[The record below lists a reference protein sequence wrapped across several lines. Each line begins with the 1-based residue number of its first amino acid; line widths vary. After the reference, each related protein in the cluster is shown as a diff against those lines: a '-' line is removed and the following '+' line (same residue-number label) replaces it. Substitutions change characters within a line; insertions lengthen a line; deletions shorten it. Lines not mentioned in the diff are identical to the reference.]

1 MRMKKSLLCLSLFII
16 SICISM
22 LVNAQE
28 NEQLTISGT
37 IFSAENGLPLTGV
50 SITIKGNKQGIAT
63 KADGTFSIKAYKGQ
77 TIDISS
83 VGFEKQEIKV
93 NKTEYLQITMKATIV
108 ETQEVVVIGYGT
120 RKKSHLTG
128 AVTKVTNDNL
138 GQIPVS
144 RADLALQGKMAG
156 VNITSTDAEAGVAP
170 TIQIRGATSITAG
183 TQPLIVID
191 GYPSPVDMSAIDMN
205 DVESIEV
212 LKDAASCAIYGSR
225 GGNGVILITTKG
237 GKAGIGKLIVNVSSG
252 IKNVYR
258 RIPFSSLEQWK
269 QYVLNDNGGVMP
281 ANVTAS
287 GQIAQAEKFDAH
299 TIPQDVIFRP
309 ANYTNIQISGSGG
322 TAQFKYYAS
331 LSGMLDEGVVIGNSH
346 KRLGMRV
353 GFTAKVTPKV
363 TLDFGLTPSYEEVYL
378 VPIQMDEA
386 LREMAPWMPAY
397 QTAVTAQATG
407 MPIGSIVNG
416 RDFDQGW
423 NPNYSGP
430 TLESGT
436 GNSPLQQINGTTNK
450 TTQIRNITNL
460 SLKIDFNRY
469 LSFKSTLGFMV
480 GSSSHDIFQRSY
492 AQADPVLDGL
502 AVAQLSSFGSISKVQ
517 VIDLSNENIL
527 SYKRIYKKHDFDFIA
542 GFSTQY
548 TNVDTVFGQ
557 AGDFAN
563 DNLSTFNAGVMQNLR
578 SGVEEEALVSVLSR
592 INYAYDNKYLISVS
606 DRADGESK
614 FAPGKRW
621 GYFPAVSVGWKL
633 SNEKFF
639 PDNKYVN
646 DIKIR
651 ASYGATGNKNIPNYQ
666 YFAQVTPGY
675 ASLGN
680 SPTPGFQLTS
690 FGNDDLTWERTYAT
704 NLAADLGL
712 FNNKL
717 RLTVDVYSAE
727 TDKLLYNLQI
737 PTSTGDDS
745 YLKNV
750 GKVNNKGIEVELSLP
765 VINKGNFKWNIA
777 ANCSSNKN
785 ELLDLGGLNN
795 QIIEGDPKRAN
806 FYINQIGQPL
816 TQFFGYKADSVVPIK
831 NTIYWPIDLT
841 SLHAFA
847 KDMNKDGK
855 ITTDDRVVL
864 GNPYP
869 KFNWGFTSNLQ
880 YKQFDMS
887 ITLHASMGAKVF
899 NIDPYYLGTEYGT
912 SGAQAKNNQGYDS
925 ATLSR
930 IVIKTQTDLFIQDAS
945 FIAIRNLNI
954 GYTIPT
960 KTLKKIYMA
969 RFRIYCSA
977 ANLWYHMAS
986 NYTSFNPEGDNGY
999 PGDPLRKGYQRGSV
1013 PLART
1018 ITFGANIEF

>member
-16 SICISM
+16 SICSSM
-22 LVNAQE
+22 FAHAQE
-28 NEQLTISGT
+28 NEQLTITGT
-37 IFSAENGLPLTGV
+37 IFSSENGLPLPGV
-50 SITIKGNKQGIAT
+50 SITIKGNKQGVAT
-63 KADGTFSIKAYKGQ
+63 KADGTFTIKAYKGQ
-77 TIDISS
+77 TIDITS
-83 VGFEKQEIKV
+83 VGFEKQDIKV
-93 NKTEYLQITMKATIV
+93 NKTEYLQLNMKATTV

-156 VNITSTDAEAGVAP
+156 VNITTTDAQAGAAP

-191 GYPSPVDMSAIDMN
+191 GYPSPVDLSAIDMN

-225 GGNGVILITTKG
+225 GSNGVIMVTTKG
-237 GKAGIGKLIVNVSSG
+237 GKAGTGKLSINVSSG

-269 QYVLNDNGGVMP
+269 QFVMNQNGGVLP
-281 ANVTAS
+281 ANVIAD
-287 GQIAQAEKFDAH
+287 GQIPRAEIFDAH
-299 TIPQDVIFRP
+299 NTPQDAIFRS
-309 ANYTNIQISGSGG
+309 ANFTNLQISGSGG
-322 TAQFKYYAS
+322 TAQFRYYAS
-331 LSGMLDEGVVIGNSH
+331 LSGMLDDGVVIGNTH

-363 TLDFGLTPSYEEVYL
+363 TLDFGLTPSYEEVYM
-378 VPIQMDEA
+378 VPIQIDEA
-386 LREMAPWMPAY
+386 LREMAPWMPLY
-397 QTAVTAQATG
+397 QTDSTSKYTG
-407 MPIGSIVNG
+407 MPLGSIVNG
-416 RDFDQGW
+416 RDFDASW
-423 NPNYSGP
+423 NPNYTGP
-430 TLESGT
+430 TMESGT

-460 SLKIDFNRY
+460 SLKIDFTRY
-469 LSFKSTLGFMV
+469 LSFKSTVGFMV
-480 GSSSHDIFQRSY
+480 GTSSHDIFQRSY
-492 AQADPVLDGL
+492 AQADPVIDGL
-502 AVAQLSSFGSISKVQ
+502 AFAQLSSFASINKVQ
-517 VIDLSNENIL
+517 VLDLTNENIL
-527 SYKRIYKKHDFDFIA
+527 SYKRIFKKHDFDFIA

-548 TNVDTVFGQ
+548 TNTTTIYGQ

-563 DNLSTFNAGVMQNLR
+563 DNISTFNAGVMQNLR
-578 SGVEEEALVSVLSR
+578 SDVQEEPLVSVLSR

-606 DRADGESK
+606 DRADGDGK
-614 FAPGKRW
+614 FAPNNRW
-621 GYFPAVSVGWKL
+621 GYFPAVSVGWKI

-639 PDNKYVN
+639 PNNKYVN
-646 DIKIR
+646 DVKIR
-651 ASYGATGNKNIPNYQ
+651 ASYGATGNKNIPNYG
-666 YFAQVTPGY
+666 YFAQVTPVY

-680 SPTPGFQLTS
+680 QPTPGFQLSS
-690 FGNDDLTWERTYAT
+690 FSNDNLTWERTYST

-712 FNNKL
+712 FSNKL

-737 PTSTGDDS
+737 PTSTGDTS
-745 YLKNV
+745 YLKNI

-765 VINKGNFKWNIA
+765 IISKGNLKWNVS

-785 ELLDLGGLNN
+785 KLLDLGGLNN
-795 QIIEGDPKRAN
+795 QIVEGDPKRAN

-816 TQFFGYKADSVVPIK
+816 TQYYGYRTDSIVPIK
-831 NTIYWPIDLT
+831 NTVYWPIDLT
-841 SLHAFA
+841 SLHAFGR
-847 KDMNKDGK
+847 DMNKDGK
-855 ITTDDRVVL
+855 LTTDDRVVL

-869 KFNWGFTSNLQ
+869 KFNWGLTSNLQ

-887 ITLHASMGAKVF
+887 ITLHASLGAKVF

-912 SGAQAKNNQGYDS
+912 AGAQAKNNQGYDS

-945 FIAIRNLNI
+945 FVALRNLNI
-954 GYTIPT
+954 GYTIPAHKLRKMHMT
-960 KTLKKIYMA
+960 

-977 ANLWYHMAS
+977 ANLWYHFAS

-1018 ITFGANIEF
+1018 ITFGANIDF